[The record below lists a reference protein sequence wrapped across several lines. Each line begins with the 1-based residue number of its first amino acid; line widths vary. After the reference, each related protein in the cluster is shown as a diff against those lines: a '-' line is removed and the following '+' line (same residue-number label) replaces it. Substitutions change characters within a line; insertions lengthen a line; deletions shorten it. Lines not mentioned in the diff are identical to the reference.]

1 MKNPFRSLLRSLF
14 KLAIRLRYGR
24 SFGHASMWLPYLSL
38 TRARPDRSGEI
49 FYKRL
54 KVGTLASTQA
64 LVDIAPDKLFII
76 GSGPSVRNNDLS
88 LIPEGSAILLNGA
101 LALVGHGLA
110 RPLAVAIEDERFV
123 YRHFA
128 MLKEKVDGDIV
139 CLLSVPVLRAICEK
153 DREWPAHHKIILI
166 DNVRKPYRL
175 ARRDAA
181 ALGRHPAAVLEA
193 DGSVG
198 FSRDPDWGVFQG
210 GSVVVSAL
218 QFAVRCKPA
227 TIGLLGIDISN
238 ANEPRFYEA
247 KGAMAKSGVARAT
260 ERIVSHLQLARRVAE
275 AEAIAILNHSPVSVL
290 RSAGFGYDNHLE
302 RDDGRRSLSN

>member
-1 MKNPFRSLLRSLF
+1 MKNPFRSLF

-24 SFGHASMWLPYLSL
+24 SFGHAYMWLPYLSL
-38 TRARPDRSGEI
+38 TKALADRPGEI
-49 FYKRL
+49 FYKGR
-54 KVGTLASTQA
+54 KVGNLAPTQA
-64 LVDIAPDKLFII
+64 LVDAAPDKLFVV
-76 GSGPSVRNNDLS
+76 GSGPSVKGNDLS

-101 LALVGHGLA
+101 LALVGQGLA
-110 RPLAVAIEDERFV
+110 RPLAVAIEDERFIH
-123 YRHFA
+123 RHFA
-128 MLKEKVDGDIV
+128 MLRERGGGNIV
-139 CLLSVPVLRAICEK
+139 CLLSVPVLRAICERDPDWLA
-153 DREWPAHHKIILI
+153 DRKIILI
-166 DNVRKPYRL
+166 DDVRKPYRV

-181 ALGRHPAAVLEA
+181 ELRKNPAAVVEA

-218 QFAVRCKPA
+218 QFAVRCKPS

-247 KGAMAKSGVARAT
+247 KGEMAKSGVARAT

-275 AEAIAILNHSPVSVL
+275 ADAVTILNHSPISVL
-290 RSAGFGYDNHLE
+290 RNAGFCYDDHLE
-302 RDDGRRSLSN
+302 